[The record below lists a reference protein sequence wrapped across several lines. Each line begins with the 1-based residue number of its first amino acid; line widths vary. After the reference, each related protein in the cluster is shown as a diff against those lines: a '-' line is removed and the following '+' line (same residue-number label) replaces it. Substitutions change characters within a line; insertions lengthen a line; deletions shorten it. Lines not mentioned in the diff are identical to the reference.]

1 MLIEIKVVSIDPRSW
16 QFGSGK
22 VGFLQIIRKSL
33 AVLSLAVAL
42 PAVHAQSVYTASRR
56 ADLQAGG
63 GYSIAKPDSTS
74 GKFKGFNIY
83 FDLDFKH
90 HLGIEGEFHK
100 VNEDDPG
107 KEYEKTYEIGP
118 RYSRSYKDGL
128 FRPYIKGMYGRGVYN
143 FASNNVVIANLAY
156 NIAAFGGGLDIRAN
170 RRINVRLFDYEYQNW
185 FGYPPHGLTP
195 QVVSFGVAYHF
206 GSDSRYPTKR

>member
-1 MLIEIKVVSIDPRSW
+1 LHV
-16 QFGSGK
+16 
-22 VGFLQIIRKSL
+22 IRKSL
-33 AVLSLAVAL
+33 ALFSLAFAL

-63 GYSIAKPDSTS
+63 GYSIAKPDSTT
-74 GKFKGFNIY
+74 GKFKGFHLY
-83 FDLDFKH
+83 FDLDFRH

-100 VNEDDPG
+100 VNQDDPG

-118 RYSRSYKDGL
+118 RYSRQYKDGL

-143 FASNNVVIANLAY
+143 FKDDVANIAY
-156 NIAAFGGGLDIRAN
+156 NIVAVGGGLDIRAT
-170 RRINVRLFDYEYQNW
+170 RRINVRVFDYEYQQW
-185 FGYPPHGLTP
+185 FGYPPHGISP
-195 QVVSFGVAYHF
+195 QVASFGVAYHF

>member
-1 MLIEIKVVSIDPRSW
+1 MD
-16 QFGSGK
+16 
-22 VGFLQIIRKSL
+22 FLQVIRKSL
-33 AVLSLAVAL
+33 ALLSLAVAL
-42 PAVHAQSVYTASRR
+42 PSVHAQSVYTASRR
-56 ADLQAGG
+56 ADLQVGG
-63 GYSIAKPDSTS
+63 GYSIAKPDSTAD
-74 GKFKGFNIY
+74 KFKGFYLY

-100 VNEDDPG
+100 VNQDNPG

-143 FASNNVVIANLAY
+143 FTDKLGNNVVVANLAY
-156 NIAAFGGGLDIRAN
+156 NIWAAGGGLDIRAN
-170 RRINVRLFDYEYQNW
+170 RRINVRLFDYEYQSW
-185 FGYPPHGLTP
+185 PGYPPHGITP

>member
-1 MLIEIKVVSIDPRSW
+1 MQIK
-16 QFGSGK
+16 
-22 VGFLQIIRKSL
+22 IIRKSL
-33 AVLSLAVAL
+33 ALLSLAVAL
-42 PAVHAQSVYTASRR
+42 PAVHAQSVYTASRK

-63 GYSIAKPDSTS
+63 GYSIAKPDTMPN
-74 GKFKGFNIY
+74 KFKGFYLY

-90 HLGIEGEFHK
+90 HLGIEGEFRK
-100 VNEDDPG
+100 VNQDDPG

-118 RYSRSYKDGL
+118 RYYRTYKDGL

-143 FASNNVVIANLAY
+143 FQDPGTNVAIANLAY
-156 NIAAFGGGLDIRAN
+156 NIMAAGGGLDIRAN
-170 RRINVRLFDYEYQNW
+170 RRINVRVFDYEYQNW
-185 FGYPPHGLTP
+185 FGYPPHGITP

>member
-1 MLIEIKVVSIDPRSW
+1 MTLIAGSS
-16 QFGSGK
+16 GSGK
-22 VGFLQIIRKSL
+22 VGFLQIKIIRKSL
-33 AVLSLAVAL
+33 ALLSLAVAL
-42 PAVHAQSVYTASRR
+42 PALHAQSVYTANRK

-63 GYSIAKPDSTS
+63 GYSIAKPDT
-74 GKFKGFNIY
+74 GPDKFKGFYLY

-100 VNEDDPG
+100 VNQDDPG

-118 RYSRSYKDGL
+118 RYYRTYKDGL

-143 FASNNVVIANLAY
+143 YPQDTANLAY
-156 NIAAFGGGLDIRAN
+156 NLFAMGGGLDIRAN
-170 RRINVRLFDYEYQNW
+170 RRINIRVFDYEYQKW
-185 FGYPPHGLTP
+185 LHFLPPPEGLLFKPQSTLSP
-195 QVVSFGVAYHF
+195 QVISFGVAYHF